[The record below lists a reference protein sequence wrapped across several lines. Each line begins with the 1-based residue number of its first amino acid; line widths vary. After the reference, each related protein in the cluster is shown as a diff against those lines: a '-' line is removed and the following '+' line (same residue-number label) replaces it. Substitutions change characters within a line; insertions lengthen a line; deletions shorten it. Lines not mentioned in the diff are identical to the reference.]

1 MSKDTGASG
10 LDILLEEAI
19 RSREEILHT
28 IEDSSNKI
36 FTLSNISLVLI
47 GAYVTSIFLI
57 GLDIKIIVLP
67 FLLAVGLSM
76 GGLITGL
83 FAMFPRYF
91 DIIIVPAELYGLK
104 IEERNDIIDKL
115 LQTYLIQENKLLL
128 KAGEKPLFLK
138 TIAIFMI
145 GSIVA
150 FFVVIVSLL
159 LDVSSCRA
167 LYAIIVVSLVILVT
181 VLYMVVTTLKRY
193 RKRKEDLK
201 NLLEG

>member
-1 MSKDTGASG
+1 MSKDTDTNG
-10 LDILLEEAI
+10 LDILLKEAI

-57 GLDIKIIVLP
+57 GLERKIIIFP

-83 FAMFPRYF
+83 LAMFPRYF

-159 LDVSSCRA
+159 LDVSSCGA
-167 LYAIIVVSLVILVT
+167 SYVIILVSLVILAT
-181 VLYMVVTTLKRY
+181 VLYMLVTLMKRY
-193 RKRKEDLK
+193 REREKDLK
-201 NLLEG
+201 KILEG